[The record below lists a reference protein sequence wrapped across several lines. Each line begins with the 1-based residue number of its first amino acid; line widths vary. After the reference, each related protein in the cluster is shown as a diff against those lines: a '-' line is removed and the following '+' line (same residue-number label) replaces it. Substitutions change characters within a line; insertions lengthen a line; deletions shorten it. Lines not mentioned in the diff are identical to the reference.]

1 MAKVLQSPG
10 RQVKF
15 VTEYEGGKVCNFQ
28 EKAKAEVLSKDK
40 KAEKPA
46 AVVGKSKGKVEKKIP
61 LPEMDPDHG
70 DDDQDDKDE
79 EEEGE
84 M

>member
-1 MAKVLQSPG
+1 M
-10 RQVKF
+10 
-15 VTEYEGGKVCNFQ
+15 
-28 EKAKAEVLSKDK
+28 SKDK

-61 LPEMDPDHG
+61 LPEMDPDDE
-70 DDDQDDKDE
+70 DDNQDDKDDE
-79 EEEGE
+79 EEEE

>member
-1 MAKVLQSPG
+1 M
-10 RQVKF
+10 
-15 VTEYEGGKVCNFQ
+15 
-28 EKAKAEVLSKDK
+28 SKDK

-79 EEEGE
+79 EEEEE
-84 M
+84 MWVWTVKLYQIHSSKGHKQLNQSS

>member
-1 MAKVLQSPG
+1 M
-10 RQVKF
+10 
-15 VTEYEGGKVCNFQ
+15 
-28 EKAKAEVLSKDK
+28 SKDK

-61 LPEMDPDHG
+61 LPEMDPDDE
-70 DDDQDDKDE
+70 DDDQDDKDDE
-79 EEEGE
+79 EDEK